1 MPQSTPD
8 NAPPLNILYEARRFK
23 NFHINSYQQIIL
35 SQFCDKFKVI
45 QLPRF
50 VGGTTALLLGG
61 IIRLEHGLDTDILTD
76 SPSYTAFK
84 LSCLLNLLSPA
95 EMREYTAYYQ
105 GHELRIRSEFDNRY
119 TLVDSPFPPFLVTQ
133 GLALDNTG
141 RWSTTDYDFVRIQ

>member
-1 MPQSTPD
+1 MLQSTPD
-8 NAPPLNILYEARRFK
+8 NAPPLNILYEARKFK
-23 NFHINSYQQIIL
+23 NFHINSYQRIIL

-95 EMREYTAYYQ
+95 GMEEYTAYYQ

-119 TLVDSPFPPFLVTQ
+119 TLVDTPFPPFCINQ